1 MLTQRVEILRQEI
14 RKAIFVLRNR
24 VNMTQA
30 DIKSLISNYQ
40 VPSDLSHLFNNEVNQ
55 VGALSIQGRQKV
67 LENDDLQMLE
77 EFKAVKTSGML
88 RKSVKIKKFQF
99 SGNAAEIR
107 NDNKFNDLCIEPTAS
122 NSENSPK
129 HIVLK
134 TSQSVNALIQTK
146 SGSIAMVKKQLPLH
160 LINRTLVTSRQQRQ
174 QNESENFQQQVPSRN
189 TKTPHLLTQRISMR
203 LHDQ

>member
-1 MLTQRVEILRQEI
+1 MLTQRVKILRQEI

-55 VGALSIQGRQKV
+55 VVALSIQGRQKV

-99 SGNAAEIR
+99 SGNAADIR
-107 NDNKFNDLCIEPTAS
+107 NDNQFNDLCIEPTAS

-160 LINRTLVTSRQQRQ
+160 LINLTLVTSRQ
-174 QNESENFQQQVPSRN
+174 
-189 TKTPHLLTQRISMR
+189 
-203 LHDQ
+203 